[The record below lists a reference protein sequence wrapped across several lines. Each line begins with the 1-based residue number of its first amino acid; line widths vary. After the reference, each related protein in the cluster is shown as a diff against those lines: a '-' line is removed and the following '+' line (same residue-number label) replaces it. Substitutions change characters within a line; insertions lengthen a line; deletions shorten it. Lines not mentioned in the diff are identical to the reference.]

1 MRSVIRVTV
10 ALFVALAPL
19 AAQEASPQEA
29 PAAPAAPT
37 VPAAPQEAPLPP
49 LSAQPAAP
57 AAPVAPR
64 PDALLAFN
72 QGRAHESAGRA
83 AEAAAKFREAIA
95 ICDAELA
102 ENPQRMDA
110 YTVKSWSLFRLGRY
124 REVVDLGTQA
134 LRVRFDARIV
144 QVMGEAY
151 FHLGDD
157 AASLRNL
164 QRYIDS
170 ASEFADRVPTSY
182 FYMAESY
189 VRLRR
194 FDHADIAYALAVYR
208 EPNMPRWWLRYGL
221 AVEALGDYRRADEYF
236 GRALRL
242 SPTLAEAR
250 DGQARVR
257 ARLN

>member
-1 MRSVIRVTV
+1 MRSVIRLSV
-10 ALFVALAPL
+10 ALLIALAPL
-19 AAQEASPQEA
+19 AAQEASPPEV
-29 PAAPAAPT
+29 PT

-49 LSAQPAAP
+49 LSAQPASP

-164 QRYIDS
+164 QRYIDN

-194 FDHADIAYALAVYR
+194 LDHADIAYALAVYR
-208 EPNMPRWWLRYGL
+208 DPNMPRWWLRYGL
-221 AVEALGDYRRADEYF
+221 AVEALGDYRRADEYY

-242 SPTLAEAR
+242 SPNLAEAR

>member
-1 MRSVIRVTV
+1 MRSFIRVIL
-10 ALFVALAPL
+10 ALLIALAPL
-19 AAQEASPQEA
+19 AAQEAASPDASAVQ
-29 PAAPAAPT
+29 T
-37 VPAAPQEAPLPP
+37 APQEAPLPP
-49 LSAQPAAP
+49 LSAQPAQP

-72 QGRAHESAGRA
+72 QGRAHEGAGRA
-83 AEAAAKFREAIA
+83 AEAAAKYREAIA

-124 REVVDLGTQA
+124 REVVDLGTKA
-134 LRVRFDARIV
+134 LRIRFDARIV

-157 AASLRNL
+157 ATSLRNL
-164 QRYIDS
+164 QRYIDN
-170 ASEFADRVPTSY
+170 AGEFADRVPTSY

-189 VRLRR
+189 VRMRR
-194 FDHADIAYALAVYR
+194 YDHADIAYALAVYR

-221 AVEALGDYRRADEYF
+221 AVEALGDFRRADEYF

-242 SPTLAEAR
+242 SPTMAEAR
-250 DGQARVR
+250 EGQARVR